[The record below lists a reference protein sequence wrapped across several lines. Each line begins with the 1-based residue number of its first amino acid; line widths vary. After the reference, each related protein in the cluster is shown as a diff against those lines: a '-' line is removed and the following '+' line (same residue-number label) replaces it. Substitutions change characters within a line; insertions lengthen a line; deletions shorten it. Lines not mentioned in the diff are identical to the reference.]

1 MLVPITVSVD
11 GILRLEFLIN
21 VRQQS
26 VQFMVKAHWGGQQ
39 YPGQKYEK

>member
-26 VQFMVKAHWGGQQ
+26 VQFMVKAHRGGQQ
-39 YPGQKYEK
+39 CLGQKYEK